1 MDFISLTIKF
11 LTLLAKFV
19 GNYGMAII
27 VLTIIVC
34 IFGLL
39 ALIVSSKFL
48 KFLYLFIGLDLL
60 IMGYNNERIFRKEG
74 LTIVYIASGIALVIY
89 SILKFIGVL

>member
-1 MDFISLTIKF
+1 MEKKDKKKSKINEYNILG
-11 LTLLAKFV
+11 V
-19 GNYGMAII
+19 NVQI

-74 LTIVYIASGIALVIY
+74 LTIVYIASGIAFVIY

>member
-1 MDFISLTIKF
+1 MEKKNKKKSKINEYNILGIN
-11 LTLLAKFV
+11 V
-19 GNYGMAII
+19 QI

-39 ALIVSSKFL
+39 SLIVSSKFL

-74 LTIVYIASGIALVIY
+74 LTIFYMISGIVLVIY

>member
-1 MDFISLTIKF
+1 MEKKNKKKSKINEYNILGIN
-11 LTLLAKFV
+11 V
-19 GNYGMAII
+19 QI